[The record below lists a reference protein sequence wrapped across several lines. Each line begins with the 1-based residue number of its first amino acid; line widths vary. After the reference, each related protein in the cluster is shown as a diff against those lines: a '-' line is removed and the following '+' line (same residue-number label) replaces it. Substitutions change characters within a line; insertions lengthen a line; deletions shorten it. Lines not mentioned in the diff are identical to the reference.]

1 MSRKIL
7 GLDIRR
13 NGLAAVMINGTLQ
26 GQVVENLEYVDLG
39 ESWPPSGGV
48 RAEAGPNGPWPDAD
62 EPLPEGDARG
72 ERLLR
77 MLELL
82 SQKMDLTGAACYVS
96 FPSGD
101 VSYRN
106 LTVPFRN
113 KKKIKQIL
121 PFELEPL
128 IPGSVDELS
137 LDFMTLDSGPQ
148 EPGQEEQETR
158 LVAAAVNRALLS
170 SFEACLKRGGVS
182 PEAIV
187 PGGSL
192 MTGYLCRM
200 IDECASYLVLDM
212 DRDNSTLF
220 LVQNHQ
226 IASVRSF
233 RTGHDRGRQAGLN
246 VNRTTLAYSEQY
258 DEKYEPEALFV
269 TGPALKKPGTLEILA
284 KVTGLPV
291 EPVRFLEAS
300 GFELDE
306 RVKDDWDGDLFSGA
320 LALCYGGLYGVR
332 GLTLTQRFV
341 AVGKYLAEYRQRLT
355 RTGIL
360 AAMVFV
366 AFLFHTAFDSY
377 GMNRRIK
384 DYDRQMMTIYKEVF
398 PNVSKVVD
406 PYNEL
411 SAKLAAGKK
420 KTDFADSN
428 AGNIRVIDLLN
439 DISTKVDPALTVELD
454 RFVLGAED
462 LKLSGS
468 ADTYATVDAVKTKLE
483 TIPYVKAVV
492 ITSTTGDQNDKTVR
506 FKLTIEFKGAE

>member
-26 GQVVENLEYVDLG
+26 GQVIENLQYVDLD
-39 ESWPPSGGV
+39 ESAWALRGAGV
-48 RAEAGPNGPWPDAD
+48 EDGPNEPWREIEEAP
-62 EPLPEGDARG
+62 PEGDARG

-82 SQKMDLTGAACYVS
+82 AQKMDLTDAACYVS

-128 IPGSVDELS
+128 IPGSVDELA
-137 LDFMTLDSGPQ
+137 LDFMTLDPGFQ
-148 EPGQEEQETR
+148 EPGQEDQETR

-170 SFEACLKRGGVS
+170 SFEACLKRGGVN
-182 PEAIV
+182 PETIV

-200 IDECASYLVLDM
+200 IDECANYLVLDM

-220 LVQNHQ
+220 LIRNSQ

-233 RTGHDRGRQAGLN
+233 RTGQDRGRQAGLN
-246 VNRTTLAYSEQY
+246 VIRTTLAYSEQY
-258 DEKYEPEALFV
+258 DEAYAPEVLFV
-269 TGPALKKPGTLEILA
+269 TGPSLKKPGTLDILA

-300 GFELDE
+300 GIELDE
-306 RVKDDWDGDLFSGA
+306 RVRDDWDGDLFSGA

-341 AVGKYLAEYRQRLT
+341 AVGKYLAEYRQRLS

-366 AFLFHTAFDSY
+366 AFLFHTALDSY

-384 DYDRQMMTIYKEVF
+384 DYDRQMLSIYKEIF
-398 PNVSKVVD
+398 PSVGKVVD

-411 SAKLAAGKK
+411 KAKLSSEQKK
-420 KTDFADSN
+420 KDFSQSN

-439 DISTKVDPALTVELD
+439 DISTRLDPALTVELD

-468 ADTYATVDAVKTKLE
+468 ADTYATVDTVKTKLE

-492 ITSTTGDQNDKTVR
+492 ITSTSGEQNDKAVR